1 MAEQQQKQEAV
12 LDVKLDSLIPK
23 ESGFS
28 SSEFWVNGGVGATLV
43 VLVDK
48 ALAAINATPETAWPV
63 AVAAGAGCIALA
75 VVGFGYALLRTRR
88 KESVDM
94 SESALRAMLMDGPE
108 ETVNVSTAPLGGGGA
123 ALARDIERNRDQILA
138 ALGLGKTSGVA
149 S

>member
-12 LDVKLDSLIPK
+12 LDVKLDSLVPK

-28 SSEFWVNGGVGATLV
+28 TSEFWVNGGIGATLV

-75 VVGFGYALLRTRR
+75 VVGFGYALMRTRR

-94 SESALRAMLMDGPE
+94 SESAVRAMFMDSPG
-108 ETVNVSTAPLGGGGA
+108 ETARTGVS
-123 ALARDIERNRDQILA
+123 Q
-138 ALGLGKTSGVA
+138 
-149 S
+149 